1 MSSEECT
8 VVDGGVCVRY
18 ACKCGHLAPM
28 CSLFFSE
35 TCEKL
40 VCRLPRCS
48 VEEFESYYC
57 GNLLVNL
64 PSKEASM
71 YQNRSS
77 RCFSCPTC
85 ETVLS
90 TVMHEQRYFFL
101 CAHCRW
107 DSLDLGLVDDDQDA
121 LIMTAITRERQA
133 AHEDVFQALHSH
145 YATLTSSSANGG
157 ATPALSS
164 SSGASFG
171 RSSSLQLL
179 ADSMKEL
186 QREHQMKKFRL
197 QRMAEMGGWKYD
209 QALAKVQEKE
219 QWLLQQRREHQW
231 PELTKQLAALQTQG
245 TSWGQDTPEK
255 TREMLGK
262 LSQKRD
268 MGKVSTLHQR
278 LLNSLDQSRDV
289 EKLFPSRPL
298 LRVKRTWRCVGS
310 IERGTAGILVKP
322 QISPMSGDSSLP
334 VSASWFK
341 KANLAAQ
348 YVPVI
353 TFQRLPYRVDGT
365 GSVECVLLVEN
376 PLDDAIRI
384 TFRVAPTTSEVD
396 KNTLENGQ
404 VVLQDSTPIIVGPYE
419 DPNLADA
426 FIDDEPPFGLNGD
439 EHNAMLIQATRNLI
453 KIKLPLVSDPAT
465 PISTISARFVMDT
478 EKFDEDANEV
488 IENTLLSVPVVI
500 TAPIPQ

>member
-1 MSSEECT
+1 MATTDDIS
-8 VVDGGVCVRY
+8 VLY
-18 ACKCGHLAPM
+18 ACQCGHLAAVS
-28 CSLFFSE
+28 SLFYSE
-35 TCEKL
+35 TCDKL
-40 VCRLPRCS
+40 VCRLPGCS

-85 ETVLS
+85 DTTLS
-90 TVMHEQRYFFL
+90 TAFHESEQRFFFL
-101 CAHCRW
+101 CPHCRW
-107 DSLDLGLVDDDQDA
+107 DSLALGLADDDPDA

-133 AHEDVFQALHSH
+133 AHEDVFQVLHSH
-145 YATLTSSSANGG
+145 YATL
-157 ATPALSS
+157 SS
-164 SSGASFG
+164 SSTNGGTATTSAASFG

-219 QWLLQQRREHQW
+219 QWLMEQRREHQW
-231 PELTKQLAALQTQG
+231 PELAKQLATMQTQG
-245 TSWGQDTPEK
+245 TSWGQDASEK
-255 TREMLGK
+255 TREVLEK
-262 LSQKRD
+262 LSQTRE
-268 MGKVSTLHQR
+268 MGHVSTLHQR
-278 LLNSLDQSRDV
+278 LLNPLDQARDAD
-289 EKLFPSRPL
+289 KLFPSRPL
-298 LRVKRTWRCVGS
+298 LRVKRTWRCVES
-310 IERGTAGILVKP
+310 IERGSAGILVKP

-348 YVPVI
+348 YVPVV
-353 TFQRLPYRVDGT
+353 TFQRLPYRNDDTSG
-365 GSVECVLLVEN
+365 VECVLLVEN

-384 TFRVAPTTSEVD
+384 TFRSAPATLDSSE
-396 KNTLENGQ
+396 NATENSQ
-404 VVLQDSTPIIVGPYE
+404 IVLHDSTPIIVGPYE

-426 FIDDEPPFGLNGD
+426 FIDDEPPLGTNGD
-439 EHNAMLIQATRNLI
+439 QPNTMLIQATRNLI
-453 KIKLPLVSDPAT
+453 KIKFSVTVDVAALPT
-465 PISTISARFVMDT
+465 STISARFIMDT

-488 IENTLLSVPVVI
+488 IENSLLSVPVVI

>member
-1 MSSEECT
+1 MSREGDA
-8 VVDGGVCVRY
+8 VDGVCVRY
-18 ACKCGHLAPM
+18 ACKCGHLAPVS
-28 CSLFFSE
+28 SLYFSE

-40 VCRLPRCS
+40 VCRLPGCS

-85 ETVLS
+85 ETTLS
-90 TVMHEQRYFFL
+90 TAFHESKQRFFFL

-107 DSLDLGLVDDDQDA
+107 DSLDLGLADDDPDA
-121 LIMTAITRERQA
+121 LVMTAITRERQA
-133 AHEDVFQALHSH
+133 AHEDVFQALQSH
-145 YATLTSSSANGG
+145 YSTLSSASSTGNTLTSTTG
-157 ATPALSS
+157 AA
-164 SSGASFG
+164 FG
-171 RSSSLQLL
+171 RSSSLQML

-219 QWLLQQRREHQW
+219 QWLLEQRREHQW
-231 PELTKQLAALQTQG
+231 PELQRQFAALPTQG
-245 TSWGQDTPEK
+245 TSWGEDTSEK
-255 TREMLGK
+255 TRETLEE
-262 LSQKRD
+262 LAQKSD
-268 MGKVSTLHQR
+268 MGEVSTLHQR
-278 LLNSLDQSRDV
+278 LLNPLDQSREADR
-289 EKLFPSRPL
+289 LFPFRPL
-298 LRVKRTWRCVGS
+298 LRVKRTWRCVES

-348 YVPVI
+348 YVPVV
-353 TFQRLPYRVDGT
+353 TFQRLPYRAEAGGV
-365 GSVECVLLVEN
+365 VECVLLVEN
-376 PLDDAIRI
+376 PLDDAICI
-384 TFRVAPTTSEVD
+384 TFRSAPASAAGEEAA
-396 KNTLENGQ
+396 ENGQ
-404 VVLQDSTPIIVGPYE
+404 VVLQDLTPIIVGPYE

-426 FIDDEPPFGLNGD
+426 FIDDEPPFGANGD
-439 EHNAMLIQATRNLI
+439 QHNTMLLQATRNLI
-453 KIKLPLVSDPAT
+453 KIKLTITANTAAVPSG
-465 PISTISARFVMDT
+465 STISARFIMDT

-488 IENTLLSVPVVI
+488 IENSLQSVPVVI
-500 TAPIPQ
+500 TAPVPQ